1 MFVYTLTLICQL
13 YIVNNN
19 NNNNSNNSLLQVN
32 FINPKTTRKH
42 LSKVFIKRSEKQVY
56 YLEDLVF
63 LNLNIKAL
71 LTTFSTLCN
80 HRTVSFKMFYK
91 SFRNQRQ
98 IVNNFCKTLHLR
110 RLTGL
115 WIRLSKYL
123 PGNHCSQKSDW
134 VARSWNQLLYTVI
147 LHHIFQ
153 KKYQIEMSF
162 GRINNQHYIVRK

>member
-1 MFVYTLTLICQL
+1 MEKSISIELTTSIDEILFPLHTYYVYICYILYIICLRIYIRLCICTYIIYMFVYTLTLICQL

-80 HRTVSFKMFYK
+80 HRTVSYKMFYK

-115 WIRLSKYL
+115 
-123 PGNHCSQKSDW
+123 
-134 VARSWNQLLYTVI
+134 
-147 LHHIFQ
+147 
-153 KKYQIEMSF
+153 
-162 GRINNQHYIVRK
+162 